1 MQAESQLE
9 VSARVIK
16 NLKEMLQEA
25 RQERSSQLLQRIEIY
40 NDLEKKLKQ
49 EKTKVA
55 MGLEELAQV
64 QAENLRVKLSQ
75 GFFFFFF

>member
-1 MQAESQLE
+1 VQAESQLE